1 MPALTWLRENWLP
14 LAMVGG
20 FVLILILFKHS
31 PTEGIDSLPAL
42 EKVVSAGQPSVIEFY
57 SNF

>member
-1 MPALTWLRENWLP
+1 MPALTWLRKNWLP

-20 FVLILILFKHS
+20 FALILFLFRHS

-42 EKVVSAGQPSVIEFY
+42 EKVLSAGQPSVIEFY